1 CFVANPRRVVMP
13 AFGAFTGG
21 LCVTDPAIARLFP
34 QGGRAFLL
42 GEERLYSFPLA
53 AGRGNSAAPQQAP

>member
-1 CFVANPRRVVMP
+1 VANPRRVIMP

-34 QGGRAFLL
+34 LGGRAFLL

-53 AGRGNSAAPQQAP
+53 PGRGHGAPPQQAP

>member
-1 CFVANPRRVVMP
+1 MP

-34 QGGRAFLL
+34 LGGRAFLL

-53 AGRGNSAAPQQAP
+53 PGRGHGAPPQQGP

>member
-1 CFVANPRRVVMP
+1 MP

-21 LCVTDPAIARLFP
+21 LCVTDPAIAKLFP

-53 AGRGNSAAPQQAP
+53 AGRGHGAVPQQGP

>member
-1 CFVANPRRVVMP
+1 MP

-53 AGRGNSAAPQQAP
+53 ARTLPIHMRSPEAS